1 MYFLP
6 DIQTWT
12 ELTDIATLGSGSHE
26 WKKLDDAYKH
36 FYVDQQNPASH
47 AACLEALESFLQ
59 IKGGKTKRN
68 SKGALSAL
76 HRTLTQ
82 KYRTLSADDLIGLI
96 EYRTSEITAVLR
108 IFNSVSL
115 RLKNEKKIDDAK
127 ELKDAVKECKE
138 AIEALKTGKEDHT
151 PTAAELEQYKNG
163 LMDSYKSG
171 CQQFGIDAGDSI
183 DTINSILTPEL
194 FFLIAEALPF
204 IGPATEALKI
214 INNLRQYVTNR
225 VNASYNRSIRH
236 LAGHNSM
243 QTAIDSLHQMMKE
256 ENIGFA
262 KEIGKSTFN
271 ILTGVFAPAGGQ
283 QVIKFGMAA
292 SDLFS
297 KAIEINE
304 RNSRIPKVNQ
314 KLRTLFKV
322 EDFQHL
328 MLEWPIMSAY
338 FIQTVD
344 DNTFVHY
351 TLGDINQ
358 PFFMLLFEQNKKKI
372 EDLRYQ
378 ARTYIE
384 KSEFELHNVEM
395 ISHHIHELR
404 EAEKKNLVA
413 ESAELNRIHRDIEIK
428 AYNELKGYVKE
439 AYDAYEAATYS
450 NLSTFERLYRMASDG
465 KAQWRSDASL
475 AAVEA
480 LKRATNQITPQ
491 YEELMIVI
499 NLVRF
504 LIGTPG
510 YDNPPPGYTHLKK
523 LNKEGRFDSILSDR
537 YKFWA
542 GRYKDKVEIFPS

>member
-12 ELTDIATLGSGSHE
+12 ELTDIATFGSGSHE

-36 FYVDQQNPASH
+36 FYVDQQNPVAQ
-47 AACLEALESFLQ
+47 AACLEALESFLK
-59 IKGGKTKRN
+59 IKPNSKRN
-68 SKGALSAL
+68 GKGALLAL
-76 HRTLTQ
+76 HRALTG
-82 KYRTLSADDLIGLI
+82 KYRTLSADDKIGLI
-96 EYRTSEITAVLR
+96 EYRAAEITAVLR

-115 RLKNEKKIDDAK
+115 RLKNDKKIDDAK
-127 ELKDAVKECKE
+127 ELKNAVKECKE

-151 PTAAELEQYKNG
+151 PTAAELEQNKNG
-163 LMDSYKSG
+163 LMDSYRSG
-171 CQQFGIDAGDSI
+171 CQQFGIDAGESI
-183 DTINSILTPEL
+183 DTINRILTPEV

-204 IGPATEALKI
+204 LGPATEAFRI

-256 ENIGFA
+256 ENVGFA

-271 ILTGVFAPAGGQ
+271 ILAGVFVPAGGQ
-283 QVIKFGMAA
+283 QVIKFGMAV

-297 KAIEINE
+297 KAMEIHE

-314 KLRTLFKV
+314 KLRNLFKV
-322 EDFQHL
+322 DDFQHL
-328 MLEWPIMSAY
+328 MLEWPILSAH
-338 FIQTVD
+338 FIQSVD

-358 PFFMLLFEQNKKKI
+358 PFFMHLFEQNKKKI
-372 EDLRYQ
+372 EDLRCQ
-378 ARTYIE
+378 ARIYIE
-384 KSEFELHNVEM
+384 KSEFELLNIEM
-395 ISHHIHELR
+395 VSQHVLELR
-404 EAEKKNLVA
+404 EMEKKKLVS
-413 ESAELNRIHRDIEIK
+413 ESAEINRMHRDVEIE
-428 AYNELKGYVKE
+428 AYKELKTYAKE
-439 AYDAYEAATYS
+439 AYEAYEAATYS

-491 YEELMIVI
+491 YEELMILV

-504 LIGTPG
+504 LIGIPG
-510 YDNPPPGYTHLKK
+510 YDNPPPGYTHLTK
-523 LNKEGRFDSILSDR
+523 LKKEGRFDSILSDR
-537 YKFWA
+537 YKFWVE
-542 GRYKDKVEIFPS
+542 RYKHKIEIFPS